1 MQERPALSAQPH
13 GIYLKDECE
22 ETDSNCLPFRSGCS
36 ESNATN
42 AQIIKDKSQVKD
54 ERYLAAGK
62 EFLERCDQN
71 DCLKAL

>member
-1 MQERPALSAQPH
+1 MKKQLTAIA
-13 GIYLKDECE
+13 
-22 ETDSNCLPFRSGCS
+22 CLFVLAGCS

-42 AQIIKDKSQVKD
+42 AQINEDKSQAKD
-54 ERYLAAGK
+54 ERNLAAGK